1 MIINIKERSKSSKA
15 FTLIELLVVI
25 ALIAILAGMLLPA
38 LSKAKSKAQGI
49 SCMNNLRQMTFSLVM
64 YCSDN
69 DDELPPNA
77 VYPTHRYSSWVQ
89 GWLNYALPVQD
100 NTNTVYLMESHL
112 WDYHRSLG
120 IWKCPSD
127 SSISIHGGKRIPR
140 VRSISMNGFFNPTT
154 SDGLH
159 ANWRGGFQPMRK
171 ISDSKDKPLSD
182 LFAILDQRE
191 DRLNNGY
198 FAVDMNG
205 YNPANPDI
213 LKWVDYPSS
222 YHNNSGGISFID
234 GHAIIKRWIDPRT
247 TVPIVKGVNIP
258 ISVRSPKNKDISWFQ
273 ARSSPTLNA
282 YYRG

>member
-1 MIINIKERSKSSKA
+1 MIINIKERSKSCKA

-49 SCMNNLRQMTFSLVM
+49 SCMNNLRQMTFSLAM

-89 GWLNYALPVQD
+89 GWLNFALPVQD

-120 IWKCPSD
+120 IWKCPGD
-127 SSISIHGGKRIPR
+127 SSISIHGGKHIPR

-213 LKWVDYPSS
+213 LKWVYYPSS
-222 YHNNSGGISFID
+222 
-234 GHAIIKRWIDPRT
+234 
-247 TVPIVKGVNIP
+247 
-258 ISVRSPKNKDISWFQ
+258 
-273 ARSSPTLNA
+273 
-282 YYRG
+282 